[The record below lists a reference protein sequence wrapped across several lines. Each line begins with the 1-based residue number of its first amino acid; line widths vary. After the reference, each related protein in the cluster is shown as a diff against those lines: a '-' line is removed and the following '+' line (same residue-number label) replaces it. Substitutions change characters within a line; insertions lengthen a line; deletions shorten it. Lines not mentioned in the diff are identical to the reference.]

1 MSNQL
6 IDQLILNIFLTARII
21 HQRIGLVS
29 KKSYP
34 LIYYIIL
41 RFIEE
46 DEPQMAEI
54 ANFLSIKPP
63 SATFLINKLIKL
75 RLVKRIR
82 IASDRRKTKI
92 SLTSEGKKIIEKEI
106 KNSSGNLKK
115 IFSCL
120 DQKEQ
125 RELIKILTKIR
136 SNK

>member
-1 MSNQL
+1 
-6 IDQLILNIFLTARII
+6 
-21 HQRIGLVS
+21 
-29 KKSYP
+29 
-34 LIYYIIL
+34 
-41 RFIEE
+41 
-46 DEPQMAEI
+46 MAEI